1 MSSFKSTDTT
11 IVVPTKGDDNCSYAA
26 YTSRL
31 EDVDVDDTFDAFS
44 YYSSDLI
51 RLKTLL
57 LSDDDSSNYDDDD
70 LSAMTAVNNALRSAG
85 LLNTLQSSSNNQ
97 VNGAASSNSK
107 RRRGNNS
114 LPIEQQQQQQHQ
126 QQQQQQ
132 QRKTRL
138 SWELHPSLLLHEIY
152 DWPGDDVQIIP
163 DDESEEQKTEQEVQ
177 AKQAQLP

>member
-1 MSSFKSTDTT
+1 MTMSSSSFKKCTNT
-11 IVVPTKGDDNCSYAA
+11 IVVPTKGEDNCSYAA
-26 YTSRL
+26 YTSKL

-57 LSDDDSSNYDDDD
+57 LSDDDGCNDDDDD
-70 LSAMTAVNNALRSAG
+70 LIATTAVNNALRSAG
-85 LLNTLQSSSNNQ
+85 LNTLQSSSNNQ
-97 VNGAASSNSK
+97 VNGAASSK

-114 LPIEQQQQQQHQ
+114 LPIEQQQ

-138 SWELHPSLLLHEIY
+138 SWELHPSLLLHELY
-152 DWPGDDVQIIP
+152 DWPGEDVQIIP
-163 DDESEEQKTEQEVQ
+163 DDESDQKNEQEGQ

>member
-1 MSSFKSTDTT
+1 MIGITNGTGFCTNT
-11 IVVPTKGDDNCSYAA
+11 IIVPTKGEDNCSYAA
-26 YTSRL
+26 YTPKSD
-31 EDVDVDDTFDAFS
+31 DVDVDDTKFDAFS

-57 LSDDDSSNYDDDD
+57 LSGEGGGSNDDDDD

-85 LLNTLQSSSNNQ
+85 LNTLRSSNNQ
-97 VNGAASSNSK
+97 VNDDDAASK

-114 LPIEQQQQQQHQ
+114 LPIE

-138 SWELHPSLLLHEIY
+138 SWELHPSLLLHELY
-152 DWPGDDVQIIP
+152 DWPGEDVQVIS
-163 DDESEEQKTEQEVQ
+163 DDESDKKNEREV
-177 AKQAQLP
+177 

>member
-1 MSSFKSTDTT
+1 MSFTFS
-11 IVVPTKGDDNCSYAA
+11 VPTKTEDNCSYAYA
-26 YTSRL
+26 SKRD
-31 EDVDVDDTFDAFS
+31 DVDETFDAFS

-57 LSDDDSSNYDDDD
+57 LSDDDSSNDDDDD

-85 LLNTLQSSSNNQ
+85 LNTLSGNNNQ
-97 VNGAASSNSK
+97 VNDDASSK

-114 LPIEQQQQQQHQ
+114 LPIEQQQQQQ
-126 QQQQQQ
+126 Q

-138 SWELHPSLLLHEIY
+138 SWEVHPSLLLHELY

-163 DDESEEQKTEQEVQ
+163 DDESEEQKNEQEVQ

>member
-1 MSSFKSTDTT
+1 MSFTFSVHKKTED
-11 IVVPTKGDDNCSYAA
+11 GSYAYA
-26 YTSRL
+26 SKQN
-31 EDVDVDDTFDAFS
+31 DVDDTFDAFS

-57 LSDDDSSNYDDDD
+57 LSDDDCHDDDDD

-85 LLNTLQSSSNNQ
+85 LNTLRSNNNQ
-97 VNGAASSNSK
+97 VDDDASSK

-114 LPIEQQQQQQHQ
+114 LPIEQ

-138 SWELHPSLLLHEIY
+138 SWELHPSLLLHELY
-152 DWPGDDVQIIP
+152 DLPGEDVQIIP
-163 DDESEEQKTEQEVQ
+163 DDESDHENEQEVQ
-177 AKQAQLP
+177 AK

>member
-1 MSSFKSTDTT
+1 MTMSSSSFKKCTNT
-11 IVVPTKGDDNCSYAA
+11 IVVPTKGEDNCSYAA
-26 YTSRL
+26 YTSKL

-57 LSDDDSSNYDDDD
+57 LSDDDDHDDDD

-85 LLNTLQSSSNNQ
+85 LNTLRSNNNQ
-97 VNGAASSNSK
+97 VNDDASSK

-114 LPIEQQQQQQHQ
+114 LPIE
-126 QQQQQQ
+126 QQQ

-138 SWELHPSLLLHEIY
+138 SWELHPSLLLHELY
-152 DWPGDDVQIIP
+152 DLPGEDVQIIP
-163 DDESEEQKTEQEVQ
+163 DDESDHEDEQEVQ
-177 AKQAQLP
+177 AK

>member
-1 MSSFKSTDTT
+1 MSSFEFTNT
-11 IVVPTKGDDNCSYAA
+11 IVVPTKGEDNCSYAA
-26 YTSRL
+26 YTPKS
-31 EDVDVDDTFDAFS
+31 DDADVDDTKFDAFS

-57 LSDDDSSNYDDDD
+57 LSGEGGGSNDDDDD

-85 LLNTLQSSSNNQ
+85 LNTLRSSNNQ
-97 VNGAASSNSK
+97 VNDDDAASK

-114 LPIEQQQQQQHQ
+114 LPIEQQQ

-138 SWELHPSLLLHEIY
+138 SWELHPSLLLHELY
-152 DWPGDDVQIIP
+152 DWPGEDVDVQIIP
-163 DDESEEQKTEQEVQ
+163 DDESEEQKNEQEVQ

>member
-1 MSSFKSTDTT
+1 MSSFKKCTNT
-11 IVVPTKGDDNCSYAA
+11 IVVPTKGEDNCSYAA
-26 YTSRL
+26 YTSKL
-31 EDVDVDDTFDAFS
+31 ADVDVDDTFDAFS

-57 LSDDDSSNYDDDD
+57 LSDDDSSNDDDD
-70 LSAMTAVNNALRSAG
+70 LSATTAVNNALRSAG
-85 LLNTLQSSSNNQ
+85 LNTTFRSNNNQ
-97 VNGAASSNSK
+97 VNGAASSK

-114 LPIEQQQQQQHQ
+114 LPIEQ

-138 SWELHPSLLLHEIY
+138 SWELHPSLLLHELY
-152 DWPGDDVQIIP
+152 DWPGEDVQIIP
-163 DDESEEQKTEQEVQ
+163 DDESDQKNEQEVQ